1 MSNNETSEIEALLAV
16 QRLDNTL
23 DQLRFKHA
31 NLPEREVLSGIANDL
46 AALDRATA
54 ATEEQREGLRK
65 QQRSLEGDASDVE
78 MKATNLDASLYDGT
92 VTSPKEA
99 TALGEE
105 IASLKARQSDLEDQS
120 IEVLLEIEPLD
131 EQLVQA
137 EAARGQLEASQGENQ
152 TALDASAGALDEE
165 IAAAQSERDEAANV
179 VTDAN
184 LELYRKMRITYGPD
198 AVVEFDPAH
207 NGGCPVAM
215 SAVEL
220 DRWKHLPA
228 GTLEPCVD
236 CGRLVGKLA

>member
-1 MSNNETSEIEALLAV
+1 MSELVALLTV
-16 QRLDNTL
+16 QRHDNTL
-23 DQLRFKHA
+23 DQLRYKHEH
-31 NLPEREVLSGIANDL
+31 LPERAAIADFDAEL
-46 AALDRATA
+46 AKLASARA
-54 ATEEQREGLRK
+54 ATEGARDELRTK
-65 QQRSLEGDASDVE
+65 QRSIETDASDTE
-78 MKATNLDASLYDGT
+78 AKANSLEAKLYDGS

-99 TALGEE
+99 TALGDE
-105 IASLKARQSDLEDQS
+105 ISGLKDRQSNFETQA
-120 IEVLLEIEPLD
+120 IELLLEIEPLD

-137 EAARGQLEASQGENQ
+137 EAAQGEIEAKRAEQQ
-152 TALDASAGALDEE
+152 TSLDTTTAALDAE
-165 IAAAQSERDEAANV
+165 IAGLEAERETAAGNV
-179 VTDAN
+179 DPDN

-236 CGRLVGKLA
+236 CGRLVAKLS

>member
-1 MSNNETSEIEALLAV
+1 M
-16 QRLDNTL
+16 
-23 DQLRFKHA
+23 
-31 NLPEREVLSGIANDL
+31 
-46 AALDRATA
+46 
-54 ATEEQREGLRK
+54 
-65 QQRSLEGDASDVE
+65 
-78 MKATNLDASLYDGT
+78 
-92 VTSPKEA
+92 
-99 TALGEE
+99 
-105 IASLKARQSDLEDQS
+105 KARQSDLEDQS

-228 GTLEPCVD
+228 GTLEPCGD